1 MAVEDYLTV
10 RSAIRSLADPKGRP
24 VAKTLLVDYG
34 VEAVPPL
41 IRALEDSDGELVC
54 GAAQVLGEIGDARAV
69 APLGGLAMHGTSQ
82 VATAAVA
89 ALGRIPDPASLDALD
104 RALHSEHST
113 VRLEAA
119 LSLARLSGELSSQAL
134 ETLGHLR
141 PEDVSPLCQALLTRL
156 GPGPRE
162 SAFRVALQIDA
173 EAAVWAMLAGLEVR
187 QTAPTALD
195 LLRRP
200 DAVRPLLDRL
210 TPGTAAEIIPIVA
223 FLGRGLRR
231 DLSSARDSRVPLN
244 YGVRVPLDYGVQ
256 VARALDDMAV
266 VLVRLLTEVDP
277 DCRPLVVEALQTLE
291 HRATAS
297 LRRRLIEAVPDDR
310 STIAWALTQLNWE
323 PTPDEA
329 GARYW
334 IALGDLSRCAHAG
347 HDAIGPLLEEFWG
360 DDLDRRDAAAT
371 VLRRLGWRPE
381 DRGSR
386 LLSLIALHQW
396 QLLALMGETVV
407 PTLIEAQSAERA
419 AALTHLEGDHRTEV
433 RIAIV
438 QTLGQLAGSAAA
450 NTLVEALRT
459 DPSQK
464 VRGEAQLALE
474 RLGNDSV
481 AALVQALRMEL
492 DLAAR
497 ASPERRSARAGI
509 RQHLVRTLARMRS
522 LDALEVLLRTL
533 NCDPAPATRAA
544 ASDAIQRLSLTAP
557 KQVVELT
564 LSGIGEGITPEL
576 GRTLQQL
583 GEPAMEHLQAL
594 ISSSDEASIRRA
606 VAGYVALGQAGTDV
620 VCLLSGLVLSASAQ
634 ARLAVTQ
641 VWDRLGIEPGT
652 PETWAAYWLAKGEI
666 ERCEA
671 LGSAAVA
678 VLMEALPVYHWR
690 EAGPIALS
698 LVRLG
703 IRPSDP
709 ALEATMASLR
719 RMSDLDDE
727 IVTQMVDVDH
737 EGRPDRQLVVLTV
750 SHREERQA
758 ARKLLAAIDRAW
770 AEQLGRIR
778 EHLE

>member
-34 VEAVPPL
+34 FEAVPPL
-41 IRALEDSDGELVC
+41 IRALDDSDGELVC

-69 APLGGLAMHGTSQ
+69 APLGRLAMHATSQ

-89 ALGRIPDPASLDALD
+89 ALGRIPDPASLGALD

-119 LSLARLSGELSSQAL
+119 LSLARLSGELSSEAL

-141 PEDVSPLCQALLTRL
+141 LEDVSPLCQALLMRL
-156 GPGPRE
+156 EPGPRE

-173 EAAVWAMLAGLEVR
+173 EAAVGAMLAGLEVR
-187 QTAPTALD
+187 RTAPTALD

-210 TPGTAAEIIPIVA
+210 TPRTAAEIIPIVA
-223 FLGRGLRR
+223 FVGRGLRR
-231 DLSSARDSRVPLN
+231 DLSSARDSRVPPN
-244 YGVRVPLDYGVQ
+244 YGVRVPPNYR
-256 VARALDDMAV
+256 ARIAQALDDMAV
-266 VLVRLLTEVDP
+266 ALVRLLTEVDP
-277 DCRPLVVEALQTLE
+277 DWRPLVVEALQTLGPK
-291 HRATAS
+291 ATAS
-297 LRRRLIEAVPDDR
+297 LRRRLIEAEPDDR
-310 STIAWALTQLNWE
+310 STIAWALTQLNWD

-347 HDAIGPLLEEFWG
+347 KDAIGPLLEEFWG
-360 DDLDRRDAAAT
+360 DDLDRRDAAAM
-371 VLRRLGWRPE
+371 VLRRLGWRAD
-381 DRGSR
+381 DRRSR
-386 LLSLIALHQW
+386 LLSLIAMRRW
-396 QLLALMGETVV
+396 QLLGLMGETVV
-407 PTLIEAQSAERA
+407 PTLIEAQRAERA
-419 AALTHLEGDHRTEV
+419 AALTHLEGDHRTEI

-438 QTLGQLAGSAAA
+438 QTLGQLAGPAAA
-450 NTLVEALRT
+450 NALVEALRT

-464 VRGEAQLALE
+464 VRGEAQLGLE
-474 RLGNDSV
+474 RLGTDGV
-481 AALVQALRMEL
+481 AALVQALRSEL

-497 ASPERRSARAGI
+497 ASPEQRPARVGI
-509 RQHLVRTLARMRS
+509 RQQLVQTLARMRS
-522 LDALEVLLRTL
+522 LDSLQVLLSTL
-533 NCDPAPATRAA
+533 SGDPAPAVRAA
-544 ASDAIQRLSLTAP
+544 ASDAIHRLSLAAP
-557 KQVVELT
+557 SQVVEAT
-564 LSGIGEGITPEL
+564 LSSIGEDTTPEL

-583 GEPAMEHLQAL
+583 GEPAMEHLLAL
-594 ISSSDEASIRRA
+594 ISSPDGANIRRA
-606 VAGYVALGQAGTDV
+606 VAGYVAMGQAGADV
-620 VCLLSGLVLSASAQ
+620 AHLLSGLLFSTSAQ
-634 ARLAVTQ
+634 ARLVVTQ
-641 VWDRLGIEPGT
+641 VWDRLGIEPDT

-678 VLMEALPVYHWR
+678 VLMQALPVYDWR
-690 EAGPIALS
+690 EAGAIALS

-703 IRPSDP
+703 LRPNDP
-709 ALEATMASLR
+709 CLEATMASLR

-737 EGRPDRQLVVLTV
+737 EERPDRQLVVLTV
-750 SHREERQA
+750 SHREGRQA

-778 EHLE
+778 RQL